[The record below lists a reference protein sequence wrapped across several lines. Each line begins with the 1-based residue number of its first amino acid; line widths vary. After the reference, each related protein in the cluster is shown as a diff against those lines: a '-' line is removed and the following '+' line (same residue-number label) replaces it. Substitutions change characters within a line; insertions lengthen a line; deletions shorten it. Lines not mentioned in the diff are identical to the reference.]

1 MDDIL
6 TMWSTSLAT
15 HQKTFQALAERVS
28 AWDRRL
34 TENSSQISALY
45 GRCFQAEHDC
55 KEVERQLGLVERGQA
70 ELDGMLERYE
80 GEVDR
85 MLEGAGLGDG
95 GMGVGG
101 VDAERERTYVYLA
114 FLTTVSAVLTRR
126 CRYKSAEQCAGRL
139 TEMSHSLTEM
149 IEEINAA
156 SSRLSSGGNSGG
168 GVAALADDPL
178 SEIVRVLNGHLAQ
191 LQMVDQGA
199 SALAAKVQEAQHD
212 ASELRRGSVL
222 NGEAERWVNDFGRS
236 YLGRR

>member
-15 HQKTFQALAERVS
+15 HQKTFQSLAERVS

-34 TENSSQISALY
+34 TQNSSQISALY

-55 KEVERQLGLVERGQA
+55 KEVERQLALVERGQS
-70 ELDGMLERYE
+70 ELDGLLERYE
-80 GEVDR
+80 AEVDR

-95 GMGVGG
+95 GIGVGG
-101 VDAERERTYVYLA
+101 ADAERERTY
-114 FLTTVSAVLTRR
+114 
-126 CRYKSAEQCAGRL
+126 KSAEQCASRL

-149 IEEINAA
+149 IEEINGA
-156 SSRLSSGGNSGG
+156 SSRLSTGGTVGG
-168 GVAALADDPL
+168 GGSAPTEDPL

-191 LQMVDQGA
+191 LQMVDQEA
-199 SALAAKVQEAQHD
+199 SALAAKVQEAQRE
-212 ASELRRGSVL
+212 ASELRRGGVL